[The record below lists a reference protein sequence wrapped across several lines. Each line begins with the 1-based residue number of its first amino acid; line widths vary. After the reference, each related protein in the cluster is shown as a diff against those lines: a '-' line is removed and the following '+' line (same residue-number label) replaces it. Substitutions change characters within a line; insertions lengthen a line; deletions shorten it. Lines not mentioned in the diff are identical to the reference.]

1 LKQLKTIKIL
11 TVSTSFRM
19 NDDNLGDYY
28 RKRAHEYEKVYFQA
42 DSEFQTHWNLS
53 FSPIQDETTW
63 SNVLNKIDR

>member
-1 LKQLKTIKIL
+1 
-11 TVSTSFRM
+11 M